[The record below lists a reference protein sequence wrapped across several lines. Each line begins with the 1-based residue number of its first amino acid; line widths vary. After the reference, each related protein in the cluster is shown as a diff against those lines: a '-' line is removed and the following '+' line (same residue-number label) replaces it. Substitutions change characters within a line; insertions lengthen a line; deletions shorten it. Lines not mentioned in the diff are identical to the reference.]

1 MRRTAAVAAAVT
13 VAGLLVAAPHAV
25 AGRSTGTAGGY
36 QPVVALIDT
45 GVRATHQEFDY
56 RGPASTSDQVVAW
69 WDFTSE
75 AKKKIVLPKPGQAW
89 DTAVRDPYDKHGHGT
104 GTAAM
109 AVGRNA
115 VSAKTRSALPG
126 GRLAI
131 AKVGN
136 GDGRIE
142 GDLAAAVRWATD
154 TVHADVISM
163 SIGTIVPVPAEIVRE
178 TYDAFAAARNK
189 GVLVVV
195 ANGNGW
201 GNVGVLP
208 GDPGWA
214 SGYSG
219 STDVLAVGASGATG
233 LLVSTD
239 PEVAADYSV
248 TTAAKDADNAYADAG
263 GTSFSAP
270 FVAGFAGALVKA
282 TRDAG
287 RPVAPARVEQL
298 VKHVAEDTVVPPQ
311 FEGYGTLSLAELASA
326 QAHARAGTLPSR
338 PSPDL
343 SGTYV
348 EQVAGTLRS
357 VWND

>member
-1 MRRTAAVAAAVT
+1 MRRSAAVIAVT
-13 VAGLLVAAPHAV
+13 ALAGLLVAAPHALAARS
-25 AGRSTGTAGGY
+25 AGTTGAS
-36 QPVVALIDT
+36 QPVIALIDT

-56 RGPASTSDQVVAW
+56 RGPSSTSDQFVGW

-75 AKKKIVLPKPGQAW
+75 VKKKTVLPQPGQAW

-126 GRLAI
+126 GKLAV
-131 AKVGN
+131 AKVGTK
-136 GDGRIE
+136 DGVIE
-142 GDLAAAVRWATD
+142 GDLAAAVRWATN

-163 SIGTIVPVPAEIVRE
+163 SIGTIVPFPAELARD
-178 TYDAFAAARNK
+178 TYDAFAEARKK

-214 SGYSG
+214 SGYAA
-219 STDVLAVGASGATG
+219 STNALAVGASGAIG

-239 PEVAADYSV
+239 PEVAANYSV
-248 TTAAKDADNAYADAG
+248 TSAGIERDNAYVDEA

-270 FVAGFAGALVKA
+270 FVAGFAGALVQA
-282 TRDAG
+282 TRAAG
-287 RPVAPARVEQL
+287 RPVDPARIEQL
-298 VKHVAEDTVVPPQ
+298 VKFTAKDTVVPPQ
-311 FEGYGTLSLAELASA
+311 FEGYGTISLAELAPA
-326 QAHARAGTLPSR
+326 QAHARAGTLPTR

-343 SGTYV
+343 SGMYV
-348 EQVAGTLRS
+348 EQVAGTLRAAWS
-357 VWND
+357 D

>member
-1 MRRTAAVAAAVT
+1 MRRTAAVAAVAT
-13 VAGLLVAAPHAV
+13 LAGLLVAPHALAARS
-25 AGRSTGTAGGY
+25 AGTTGA

-56 RGPASTSDQVVAW
+56 RGPASTSDQFVAW

-75 AKKKIVLPKPGQAW
+75 VKPKIVLPQPGQAW
-89 DTAVRDPYDKHGHGT
+89 DTAVKDPYDRHGHGT

-115 VSAKTRSALPG
+115 APAKTPSALPG
-126 GRLAI
+126 GKLAV
-131 AKVGN
+131 AKVGRK
-136 GDGRIE
+136 DGLIE
-142 GDLAAAVRWATD
+142 GDLAAAVRWATN

-163 SIGTIVPVPAEIVRE
+163 SIGTIVPVPAELDRE
-178 TYDAFAAARNK
+178 TYDAFAEARKK
-189 GVLVVV
+189 GVLVIV

-214 SGYSG
+214 SGYAA
-219 STDVLAVGASGATG
+219 STNALAVGASGASG

-239 PEVAADYSV
+239 PEVTADYTV
-248 TTAAKDADNAYADAG
+248 TSAGIESDKAYVDEG

-270 FVAGFAGALVKA
+270 FVAGFAGALVQA
-282 TRDAG
+282 TRYAG
-287 RPVAPARVEQL
+287 RAVDPARIEQL
-298 VKHVAEDTVVPPQ
+298 VKYAAKDTVVPPQ
-311 FEGYGTLSLAELASA
+311 FEGYGALSLAELPGA
-326 QAHARAGTLPSR
+326 QARARAGTLPSR

-343 SGTYV
+343 SGMYV

-357 VWND
+357 TWSD

>member
-1 MRRTAAVAAAVT
+1 VRRTAAVAVVTT
-13 VAGLLVAAPHAV
+13 VAGLLAAPNAL
-25 AGRSTGTAGGY
+25 AARSTATTAGP
-36 QPVVALIDT
+36 QPVIALIDT

-56 RGPASTSDQVVAW
+56 RGPSSTTDQFVAW

-75 AKKKIVLPKPGQAW
+75 VKQKVVLPQPGQAW
-89 DTAVRDPYDKHGHGT
+89 DTAVKDPYDKHGHGT

-115 VSAKTRSALPG
+115 VSAKTPSALPG
-126 GRLAI
+126 GKLAV
-131 AKVGN
+131 AKVGTK
-136 GDGRIE
+136 DGTIE

-163 SIGTIVPVPAEIVRE
+163 SIGTIVPVPAELFRD
-178 TYDAFAAARNK
+178 TYDAFAEARKK

-214 SGYSG
+214 SGYAS
-219 STDVLAVGASGATG
+219 STNALAVGATGAAG

-239 PEVAADYSV
+239 PEVAANYSV
-248 TTAAKDADNAYADAG
+248 TSAGIERDNAYVDEG

-282 TRDAG
+282 AREAG
-287 RPVAPARVEQL
+287 RPVDPARTEQL
-298 VKHVAEDTVVPPQ
+298 VKYAATDTVVPPQ
-311 FEGYGTLSLAELASA
+311 FEGYGTLSLAELPAA
-326 QAHARAGTLPSR
+326 QAHARAGTLPTR

-343 SGTYV
+343 SGMYV

-357 VWND
+357 AWSD

>member
-1 MRRTAAVAAAVT
+1 VRRTAAVAAAVT
-13 VAGLLVAAPHAV
+13 VAGLLVAAPHAL
-25 AGRSTGTAGGY
+25 AARTAGAG
-36 QPVVALIDT
+36 PVIALIDT

-56 RGPASTSDQVVAW
+56 RGPASSSDQVVAW

-75 AKKKIVLPKPGQAW
+75 VKKKVVLPQPGQAW
-89 DTAVRDPYDKHGHGT
+89 DTAVKDPYDRHGHGT

-115 VSAKTRSALPG
+115 VPAKTRSALPG
-126 GRLAI
+126 GRLAV

-136 GDGRIE
+136 GNGSIE

-154 TVHADVISM
+154 TVHADVISI
-163 SIGTIVPVPAEIVRE
+163 SIGTIVPIPADLVRE
-178 TYDAFAAARNK
+178 TYDAFAAARRK
-189 GVLVVV
+189 GTLVVV

-214 SGYSG
+214 SGYAS
-219 STDVLAVGASGATG
+219 STDALAVGASGAVG

-239 PEVAADYSV
+239 PEVAASYSV
-248 TTAAKDADNAYADAG
+248 TSAGIESDTAYVDEA

-270 FVAGFAGALVKA
+270 FVAGFAGALVQA
-282 TRDAG
+282 TRSAG
-287 RPVAPARVEQL
+287 RAVDPARVEQL
-298 VKHVAEDTVVPPQ
+298 VKYVAQDTVVPPQ
-311 FEGYGTLSLAELASA
+311 FEGYGTLSFA
-326 QAHARAGTLPSR
+326 QLPTALTHARAGTLPSR

-343 SGTYV
+343 SGMYV

-357 VWND
+357 TWSD